1 MNRRTTLPKKLKLKK
16 KKKKNQTNSGAEEP
30 ISKINN
36 ALESF
41 GNRAAHMGEKS
52 SKLKDRNL
60 EMI

>member
-1 MNRRTTLPKKLKLKK
+1 MNRRTTLPKKLKLK